1 MRELSG
7 SENRIAVARRDYNEA
22 VQEYNVRVSTF
33 PGLFLAGFMGMTVKP
48 QFQAKEGADAVPEV
62 KF

>member
-1 MRELSG
+1 M
-7 SENRIAVARRDYNEA
+7 ARRDYNEA
-22 VQEYNVRVSTF
+22 VREYNVRISTF
-33 PGLFLAGFMGMTVKP
+33 PGMFLAGFIGMTQKP